1 MRSLTMPGGE
11 KESQDAVLRQI
22 GLRKSEGC
30 VAHARV
36 LLARDEGMWIPI
48 GGRIDIS
55 RPSDRPVVAATPV
68 GGARLLSETI
78 DLDDLTER
86 LAAAFSGGT
95 FLIGGEHLA
104 GHGMD
109 GTWLGGRYTDAWQEY
124 GVRWPVIEFA
134 PNKFPA
140 RQPYLYDTYEA
151 QGEVGALDGIFECV
165 RLALGYVGVNR
176 VTDSRGKRFG
186 IYVWDYRGVF
196 RREQTDGG
204 LRFTVEPGNDP
215 SLRLSLVARDDGGV
229 ARKTYQGP
237 ETVAVPLTGALH
249 RLNMTLRHDDDIV
262 CELLWDESTE
272 RFRLEHDG
280 FYWRP
285 PVAPDADP
293 IDAGSTVAEA
303 ALPFM
308 VDLDLSR
315 MVARDL
321 GELDSAVRA
330 ANVKSAVI
338 LAGSILEAVLLDVL
352 GRNEHEARQ
361 RLGKK
366 WPDRASAMDLIAAAS
381 AIAVALPDGTTTPL
395 LPPLT
400 GKKGMV
406 VVDHRDL
413 IHPRAEVRGAATID
427 TNTVLTM
434 QGVLGVVLRDLRE
447 AQVKGVLDE
456 YGLGRVV

>member
-1 MRSLTMPGGE
+1 
-11 KESQDAVLRQI
+11 
-22 GLRKSEGC
+22 
-30 VAHARV
+30 
-36 LLARDEGMWIPI
+36 
-48 GGRIDIS
+48 
-55 RPSDRPVVAATPV
+55 
-68 GGARLLSETI
+68 
-78 DLDDLTER
+78 
-86 LAAAFSGGT
+86 
-95 FLIGGEHLA
+95 
-104 GHGMD
+104 
-109 GTWLGGRYTDAWQEY
+109 
-124 GVRWPVIEFA
+124 
-134 PNKFPA
+134 
-140 RQPYLYDTYEA
+140 
-151 QGEVGALDGIFECV
+151 V

-196 RREQTDGG
+196 RREQTDEG
-204 LRFTVEPGNDP
+204 LRFTVEPANDP

-229 ARKTYQGP
+229 TRKTYQGP
-237 ETVAVPLTGALH
+237 EAVAVPLTGAL
-249 RLNMTLRHDDDIV
+249 RRINMTLRHDDDIV

-285 PVAPDADP
+285 PVAPEADP

-308 VDLDLSR
+308 VDVDLSR

-330 ANVKSAVI
+330 ANVKSAII

-352 GRNEHEARQ
+352 GRNEHIARQ
-361 RLGKK
+361 ILGKK

-381 AIAVALPDGTTTPL
+381 AISVVLPDTTTTPL

-400 GKKGMV
+400 GKKGVV

-434 QGVLGVVLRDLRE
+434 QGVLGEVLRDLR
-447 AQVKGVLDE
+447 AAHAKGVLDE